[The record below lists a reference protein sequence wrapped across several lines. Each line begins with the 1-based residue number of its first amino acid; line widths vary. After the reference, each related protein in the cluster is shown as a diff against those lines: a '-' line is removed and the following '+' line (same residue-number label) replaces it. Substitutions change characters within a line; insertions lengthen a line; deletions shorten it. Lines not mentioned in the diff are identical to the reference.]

1 MACAT
6 KLLNEFNPDED
17 KASLESKKDLCFLGF
32 IILKNKLKQDT
43 PYFMSKILES
53 KVDLIISTGDNV
65 FTSISVARECFMIQ
79 PTTCLRMIDLHFAQ
93 ENKFMMKM

>member
-1 MACAT
+1 
-6 KLLNEFNPDED
+6 LDEFNPDED
-17 KASLESKKDLCFLGF
+17 KASLESKKNLCFLGF

-43 PYFMSKILES
+43 AYFMTKILES

-79 PTTCLRMIDLHFAQ
+79 PNTCLRMIDMDFTQ
-93 ENKFMMKM
+93 DNKFTLKV